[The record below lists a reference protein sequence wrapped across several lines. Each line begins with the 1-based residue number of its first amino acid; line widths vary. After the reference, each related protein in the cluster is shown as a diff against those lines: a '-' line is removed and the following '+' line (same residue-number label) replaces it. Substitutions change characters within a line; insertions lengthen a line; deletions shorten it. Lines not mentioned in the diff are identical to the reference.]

1 MDAFFADILGDAKAV
16 SQKAGTTI
24 RRNVG
29 DDFRGR
35 EKFYSGL
42 IKKNTNL
49 CNNNV
54 TELYSKGGKGYENAK
69 SSISKTTLP
78 TKSDKSTQGQNLSF
92 NELCQLAKTNK
103 KPSDNR
109 VRKTSLKKDKN
120 LDEINKNITSPP
132 KEPKVPKLII
142 RKTDYTIK
150 SKESDVP
157 KHKEHSTKSKMENM
171 HVKQKP
177 SDKEISSKD
186 RNKHI
191 STTIKRKAED
201 SGLPSKSITTKVAKI
216 PHKSLDRTYIKDK
229 KDYKESRHLKS
240 YAYELT
246 EDSEDSMDDFID
258 DDNDDLPTRTEFE
271 EALRSVSRYDKDRWR
286 KNELS
291 IKEDKMTSSFSDI
304 RKEEKKSLKIALKE
318 DLKEKIKG
326 ARSL

>member
-16 SQKAGTTI
+16 SQKARTTNRKNI
-24 RRNVG
+24 G

-54 TELYSKGGKGYENAK
+54 AGLYNKGGKGYENTK
-69 SSISKTTLP
+69 SNISKTNLL

-92 NELCQLAKTNK
+92 DELCRLAKSNK
-103 KPSDNR
+103 KPSDNC
-109 VRKTSLKKDKN
+109 VRKTSFKKDKN
-120 LDEINKNITSPP
+120 LDEINKNITSSL
-132 KEPKVPKLII
+132 KEPKIPKLII

-150 SKESDVP
+150 KKESDVP
-157 KHKEHSTKSKMENM
+157 KYKEHSTKTKMGNM
-171 HVKQKP
+171 HSKQMP
-177 SDKEISSKD
+177 SDKEVSSKD
-186 RNKHI
+186 RNKHFSI
-191 STTIKRKAED
+191 TNKRKAED
-201 SGLPSKSITTKVAKI
+201 NGLPLKSMTTVAKI
-216 PHKSLDRTYIKDK
+216 PHKSLNRTYIKDK
-229 KDYKESRHLKS
+229 KDYKESRHLKR
-240 YAYELT
+240 YNYDLT

-318 DLKEKIKG
+318 DLEEKMNG
-326 ARSL
+326 AYSL